1 MLEVRGATKRYGAVC
16 ALDGVDL
23 AVAPGSVVGLVG
35 PNGSGKTT
43 LLYAAAGL
51 IELDDGTIAVN
62 GHASGSLDARRS
74 AAVIP
79 DDQGGF
85 EELTAGEYIALVHA
99 LHRADDDAR
108 ARAARLV
115 VALGLDAR
123 LGQQLRALSRGLRR
137 QVTIAAGLSL
147 GTSAVLIDEATVAL
161 DPEAVVVLREAIA
174 ALARRGA
181 GVLVATQDLH
191 FAQTGCDEIVLLHRG
206 HVVVAGAVADV
217 LGAHGASTLEEAFL
231 RALGDTTLIERIRG
245 SLGAL

>member
-1 MLEVRGATKRYGAVC
+1 VRTATKRYGPVA
-16 ALDGVDL
+16 ALDEVDL
-23 AVAPGSVVGLVG
+23 AVAPGAVVGLVG

-51 IELDDGTIAVN
+51 VSLDSGAIAVD
-62 GHASGSLDARRS
+62 GHAAGSIDARRS
-74 AAVIP
+74 AAVVP

-99 LHRADDDAR
+99 LYDVGDEAR

-123 LGQQLRALSRGLRR
+123 LGEQLRGLSRGLRR
-137 QVTIAAGLSL
+137 QVAIVAGLSL
-147 GTSAVLIDEATVAL
+147 GTPAVLVDEATVAL

-191 FAQTGCDEIVLLHRG
+191 FAQTACDEIVLLHRG
-206 HVVVAGAVADV
+206 RVVVAGAVAEV
-217 LGAHGASTLEEAFL
+217 LDAHHAATLEEAFL
-231 RALGDTTLIERIRG
+231 RALGDTGLIERIRG

>member
-1 MLEVRGATKRYGAVC
+1 VLEVRGASKRYGVVA
-16 ALDGVDL
+16 ALDRVDL
-23 AVAPGSVVGLVG
+23 GVAPGSVVGLVG

-51 IELDDGTIAVN
+51 IDLDGGTIAVN
-62 GHASGSLDARRS
+62 GYASGSLDARRS
-74 AAVIP
+74 AAVVP

-85 EELTAGEYIALVHA
+85 EELTAGEYIGLVHA

-137 QVTIAAGLSL
+137 QVTIVAGLSL
-147 GTSAVLIDEATVAL
+147 GTPAILIDEATVAL
-161 DPEAVVVLREAIA
+161 DPEAVIVLREAIA
-174 ALARRGA
+174 ARARGGA

-191 FAQTGCDEIVLLHRG
+191 FAQTACDEIVLLHGGR
-206 HVVVAGAVADV
+206 VVVAGAVSDV
-217 LGAHGASTLEEAFL
+217 LGAHGATTLEDAFL
-231 RALGDTTLIERIRG
+231 SALGETELIERVRG
-245 SLGAL
+245 NLGAL